1 MKTLHLTLFMIAALL
16 TAGCAR
22 GPERASV
29 TGEVRVGGELL
40 ESGSITF
47 VPLGGNG
54 PTAGA
59 PIVKGRYEVG
69 RERGVIVGKNRVE
82 VRGDR
87 KTGRRRPHPFNRDE
101 QMDEVVEAVPR
112 EYNERSTLD
121 RDVQRGDNEFNF
133 DLPSTAPQGGAK
145 VH

>member
-1 MKTLHLTLFMIAALL
+1 MKTVHLSLFMIAALL
-16 TAGCAR
+16 AAGCAR

-29 TGEVRVGGELL
+29 TGEVRVAGELL

-47 VPLGGNG
+47 IPPDGSG

-59 PIVKGRYEVG
+59 AIVNGRYEVG
-69 RERGVIVGKNRVE
+69 RERGAIVGKNRVE

-87 KTGRRRPHPFNRDE
+87 KTGRRKPHPFNRNE

-112 EYNERSTLD
+112 EFNERSTLE

-133 DLPSTAPQGGAK
+133 DLPGTAVKPRP
-145 VH
+145 